1 MPTIIAVCT
10 SPNKG
15 MRKHNVSHGYLKQNF
30 GLVGDAH
37 ADNNSVRQVS
47 LLDISSINEMRECGL
62 TVNPGDFAEN
72 LTTEGL
78 DLDSI
83 KTGTLLE
90 IGEKVL
96 LEITQIGKQ
105 CHKGCAI
112 FRQVGTCIMP
122 KEGIFARVL
131 KGGEV
136 KVGNQIKI
144 IQKSEQLKL
153 T

>member
-1 MPTIIAVCT
+1 MAIIIAVCT

-15 MRKHNVSHGYLKQNF
+15 TRKYNVSHAYLKQNF
-30 GLVGDAH
+30 GLIGDAH
-37 ADNNSVRQVS
+37 ANNQSDRQAS
-47 LLDISSINEMRECGL
+47 LLDISSINKMRDNGL
-62 TVNPGDFAEN
+62 VVNPGDFAEN
-72 LTTEGL
+72 LTTDGL

-83 KTGTLLE
+83 KTGTILE

-112 FRQVGTCIMP
+112 FRQVGKCIMP

-131 KGGEV
+131 KSGEV
-136 KVGNQIKI
+136 KTGDQIRI
-144 IQKSEQLKL
+144 ITKL
-153 T
+153 E